1 MTAVMAIIT
10 PAQLESDVLT
20 LASPEDLRFGTETIA
35 LNRIT
40 SEMKAR
46 LSKKE
51 VVNCCPCKAWIV
63 LEVTQLVLE
72 HRESVTHPLG
82 VAEEDPKTT

>member
-1 MTAVMAIIT
+1 MAIIT
-10 PAQLESDVLT
+10 LAQLESDVLT
-20 LASPEDLRFGTETIA
+20 LASPEDLCFGTETTIT